1 MAESHYSRHELF
13 ILRNHIPVGNLIK
26 ELEIPSKMIEGHF
39 RFCCP
44 VCNEF
49 NASVNPKTNLARCF
63 DCRKN
68 YNTIDLVMLVKESN
82 FIQSVKFLQRFHDRK
97 EESVPQ
103 NPLPTE
109 SPLIRPSSAQ
119 PVSIGEIF
127 KAMGTAIGS
136 VSKNQKTNDTQPF
149 NQPNERI
156 IQLEQKV
163 LYLIQKLKVIEAKS

>member
-1 MAESHYSRHELF
+1 MAESHYSREELF
-13 ILRNHIPVGNLIK
+13 ILRNHIPVDSLIK
-26 ELEIPSKMIEGHF
+26 KLEIPSKMIEGHF

-68 YNTIDLVMLVKESN
+68 YNTIDLVMLVKGSN

-97 EESVPQ
+97 EESVPP
-103 NPLPTE
+103 NPLPAE
-109 SPLIRPSSAQ
+109 STFSSL

-127 KAMGTAIGS
+127 KDMGIAGGLA
-136 VSKNQKTNDTQPF
+136 SKNQKANDNQPF
-149 NQPNERI
+149 NQLNERI
-156 IQLEQKV
+156 KQLEQKV
-163 LYLIQKLKVIEAKS
+163 VYLTQKIKVIEANS